1 MKAGIASIALL
12 AVVGTVL
19 AQSRS
24 TPSPALLV
32 LSKRDRTLSIVD
44 PATLQVVARMP
55 SGLDPHEVAAST
67 DGKLAYISNY
77 GFGAYN
83 TITVVDLVAQKT
95 LRAIDLGV
103 LHGPHGLDY
112 TGGKL
117 YFTAEANKVVARYD
131 PATGQVDWIMGTGQ
145 DRTHMVAVWK
155 DLSRIVTTNV
165 SFSRKARGGPGA
177 GGPPR
182 WPPPPRRPPSG
193 GPRPRP
199 SASHAPV
206 DPDHRR

>member
-1 MKAGIASIALL
+1 MKTGIVSIGLL
-12 AVVGTVL
+12 SVVGTVL

-55 SGLDPHEVAAST
+55 SGPDPHEVAAST
-67 DGKLAYISNY
+67 DGKLAYVSNY

-95 LRAIDLGV
+95 LRAIDLGA

-117 YFTAEANKVVARYD
+117 YFTAEANKVFGRYD
-131 PATGQVDWIMGTGQ
+131 PSQFLDGDLETSGAWLTGRNGVVPLFQALRPNCESVTVPINDL
-145 DRTHMVAVWK
+145 HAVF
-155 DLSRIVTTNV
+155 
-165 SFSRKARGGPGA
+165 SFVGE
-177 GGPPR
+177 
-182 WPPPPRRPPSG
+182 
-193 GPRPRP
+193 
-199 SASHAPV
+199 
-206 DPDHRR
+206 